1 MFKKKLLICFLVN
14 VLTSNSEVLLN
25 EYQLVNYTLNVKT
38 IQTIG

>member
-25 EYQLVNYTLNVKT
+25 EYQVVHYNLNVKT